1 MEHKMKEATKAMLKI
16 VNDPNMVPA
25 FNGSSLYGNFRTRTF
40 TDIYSDFE
48 SFKTDYIDCDIPTT
62 LDDTA
67 LKTLYYLLYA
77 RYGNSNIASSDETQF
92 KYKVFSTIFM
102 YGPAWQKRLD
112 IQKKLIDLGDDE
124 ILVGA
129 TAIYNSAYN
138 PETAPSTQ
146 ATEELNYINQQNV
159 TKYKKSKLEAYAV
172 LEELIKTDVTE
183 QFIGKFKK
191 LFITIVEPDLP
202 LWYTTQGD
210 L

>member
-48 SFKTDYIDCDIPTT
+48 SFKTDYTDCDIPTT
-62 LDDTA
+62 IDDTA

-112 IQKKLIDLGDDE
+112 IQNKLIDLSDDE
-124 ILVGA
+124 ILVGS

-138 PETAPSTQ
+138 PETAPTTQ

-191 LFITIVEPDLP
+191 LFITIVEPELP
-202 LWYTTQGD
+202 LWYTTQGEN
-210 L
+210 

>member
-1 MEHKMKEATKAMLKI
+1 MNYDIL
-16 VNDPNMVPA
+16 P
-25 FNGSSLYGNFRTRTF
+25 NGSSLYGNFRTRTF
-40 TDIYSDFE
+40 ADIYTTFE
-48 SFKTDYIDCDIPTT
+48 EFNEDYTSNGIPASLSTVN
-62 LDDTA
+62 LR
-67 LKTLYYLLYA
+67 TLYYLLYA
-77 RYGNSNIASSDETQF
+77 RYGNSNIASSDENQF

-102 YGPAWQKRLD
+102 YGPSWQKRLD

-129 TAIYNSAYN
+129 TAIYNQALN
-138 PETAPSTQ
+138 PSQMPSTQ
-146 ATEELNYINQQNV
+146 TLEELNYINQQNT

-202 LWYTTQGD
+202 LWYATQGD
-210 L
+210 N

>member
-1 MEHKMKEATKAMLKI
+1 MEHKMKEATKVMLKI

-48 SFKTDYIDCDIPTT
+48 SFKTDYTDCDIPTT

-124 ILVGA
+124 ILVGS

-146 ATEELNYINQQNV
+146 STEELNYINQQNV

-191 LFITIVEPDLP
+191 LFITIVEPELP

>member
-1 MEHKMKEATKAMLKI
+1 MEHKTKEATKAMLKI

-48 SFKTDYIDCDIPTT
+48 SFKTDYIGCDIPTT
-62 LDDTA
+62 IDDTA

-77 RYGNSNIASSDETQF
+77 RYGNSNIASSDEIQF

-112 IQKKLIDLGDDE
+112 IQKKLIGLGDDE

-191 LFITIVEPDLP
+191 LFITIVEPELP